1 MKRIR
6 LVLGL
11 ISASIVFSQQ
21 VMADDWFMPTPLA
34 STYSALAA
42 GNVQLAWQEMILALS
57 QNPMDEN
64 HWAQA
69 KKVLISKSQCG
80 KQLINDSSMNHKQ
93 RIRLTIQKKTNLVQQ
108 GYQLKVSLDGVD
120 KSYAISLRDQQGQ
133 AWLSGKTSQ
142 PEQGYAELE
151 SDDLVYAP
159 TAGFYQL
166 TIDKVM
172 YPIILSSSYD
182 QPWIK
187 VNRSNV
193 ASPISVRLP
202 STLASCQVGNMRWQ
216 WFDDEFSMLGYSQPN
231 PINNPSFEGYESVL
245 LPASFPSNAKWVS
258 AVVSQWEYQSAVK
271 VEYAQRVTLPI
282 N

>member
-1 MKRIR
+1 MNRIR
-6 LVLGL
+6 LVVGFV
-11 ISASIVFSQQ
+11 SASVTFSQQ
-21 VMADDWFMPTPLA
+21 VIADDWFMPTPLA

-42 GNVQLAWQEMILALS
+42 GNIQLAWQEMLLALN
-57 QNPMDEN
+57 QNPVDESN
-64 HWAQA
+64 WAQA

-80 KQLINDSSMNHKQ
+80 KQLIIDPSMNHKQ
-93 RIRLTIQKKTNLVQQ
+93 YIRLTIQKKTNLVQQ
-108 GYQLKVSLDGVD
+108 GYQLKVSLDGVE

-133 AWLSGKTSQ
+133 AWLSGITSQ
-142 PEQGYAELE
+142 PEQGYVELE

-159 TAGFYQL
+159 AAGFYQL
-166 TIDKVM
+166 TIDKAV
-172 YPIILSSSYD
+172 YPLILSSSYE

-187 VNRSNV
+187 VNRSNGS
-193 ASPISVRLP
+193 SPISVRLP
-202 STLASCQVGNMRWQ
+202 DTLASCQAGSMRWQ

-231 PINNPSFEGYESVL
+231 QLNNPSSERFESVL
-245 LPASFPSNAKWVS
+245 LPASFPGNTKWVS